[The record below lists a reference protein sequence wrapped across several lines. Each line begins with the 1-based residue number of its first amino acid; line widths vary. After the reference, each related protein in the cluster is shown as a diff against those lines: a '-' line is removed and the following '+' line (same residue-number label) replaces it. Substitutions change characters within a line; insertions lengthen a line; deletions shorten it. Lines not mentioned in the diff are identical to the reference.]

1 MGVWGP
7 LGEFWGCR
15 RRSPLEGRGTF
26 GAVGVPGVPDPPPQP
41 LPVSLPVPSPDILK
55 PEVLLPKLDAAMAQV
70 ALPGCPKGP
79 PSPGRSRRA
88 KGRHRKAGPRG
99 GCGEPGPEAGTPRGP
114 PATAAS
120 PDILGGTLEAAGAP
134 PATVPDVGPEGATG
148 SQGSPPA
155 QPPTPGEPERESGA
169 GRGGKGGAGQH
180 LTPAALLYRAA
191 VTRGQVRPQTPRP
204 FGGGEDTGGDPGGA
218 PELGLG
224 GGWVPSGEGLGE
236 GAAGIVGRGRVRAE
250 GLSRGASAGPQHP
263 SLRPQKRGVSSEEE
277 EGEVD
282 SEVELPLR
290 QR

>member
-1 MGVWGP
+1 MQMIGDLDLRSFRALGASGFSKGKCSGVQVLGDRGVGVWGP
-7 LGEFWGCR
+7 LGEFWGCGR
-15 RRSPLEGRGTF
+15 RCPLAGGGRF
-26 GAVGVPGVPDPPPQP
+26 SGAGGVPGMPVPGSPSAALP
-41 LPVSLPVPSPDILK
+41 LSLPVPSPDILK

-148 SQGSPPA
+148 TQGSPPP

-191 VTRGQVRPQTPRP
+191 VTRGQVRPQTPA
-204 FGGGEDTGGDPGGA
+204 TLCGGA
-218 PELGLG
+218 RTRGETPG
-224 GGWVPSGEGLGE
+224 PSQE
-236 GAAGIVGRGRVRAE
+236 
-250 GLSRGASAGPQHP
+250 
-263 SLRPQKRGVSSEEE
+263 
-277 EGEVD
+277 
-282 SEVELPLR
+282 
-290 QR
+290 